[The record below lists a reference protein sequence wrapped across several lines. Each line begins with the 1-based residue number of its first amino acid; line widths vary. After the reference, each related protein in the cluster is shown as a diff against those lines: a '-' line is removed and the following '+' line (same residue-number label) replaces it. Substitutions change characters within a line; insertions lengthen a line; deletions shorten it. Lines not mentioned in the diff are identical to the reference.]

1 MPGVRTTPTVSLF
14 LNMPPCIRKEFGMG
28 AIFSVMFLVFVL
40 TVLGAITLLA
50 LWCIF
55 I

>member
-1 MPGVRTTPTVSLF
+1 
-14 LNMPPCIRKEFGMG
+14 MG
-28 AIFSVMFLVFVL
+28 AMFSVMFLVFVL

>member
-1 MPGVRTTPTVSLF
+1 
-14 LNMPPCIRKEFGMG
+14 MG
-28 AIFSVMFLVFVL
+28 AMFSVMFLVFVL
-40 TVLGAITLLA
+40 TVLGAILLLG

>member
-1 MPGVRTTPTVSLF
+1 MLA
-14 LNMPPCIRKEFGMG
+14 M
-28 AIFSVMFLVFVL
+28 FSVMFLVFVL

-50 LWCIF
+50 LWCIV